1 MSHSDFFG
9 KRGASRHSD
18 LTMPEL
24 EEYYRGAQ
32 PLSFLHPEVAE
43 RVDGRLRSLVI
54 NLPRLVVDS
63 IEDRLD
69 VEGFRLADGPDDEL
83 WRIWQANDLDEWSQ
97 LAHLDSLILARSF
110 ALVWPNPDDPATPL
124 VTVESARQMRVEYD
138 ASRKRILSAT
148 KTWSEDGRDFCTMY
162 DPNWIVRY
170 ENAAESKAEPDWRP
184 REEPIENVMGVVPV
198 VLFPNRPSL
207 LRPQG
212 ESEMTDV
219 IPITDALNKLA
230 TDMMT
235 SAEYH
240 AMPRR
245 WATGI
250 DMGGN
255 VTEERVREKVK
266 QRWSDATA
274 GRVWLAEK
282 NDVTFGQFPEASL
295 DAYVSASNM
304 LTQRASAITGLPP
317 HYFGLAGEN
326 PASAEALRAAEAV
339 LVERVKRKH
348 RVLGG
353 CWERVMRLAM
363 LAREGEMPAGMESLE
378 TIWRDPETPTVA
390 QKADAAVKLHAEGIV
405 PTGQIREDLGYTPLQ
420 IERMEA
426 EPVPQAPPAP

>member
-1 MSHSDFFG
+1 MSYSDFFG
-9 KRGASRHSD
+9 KRGASRHSE
-18 LTMPEL
+18 LSMTEL

-32 PLSFLHPEVAE
+32 PLSFLHPAVAE

-54 NLPRLVVDS
+54 NFPRLAVDS

-69 VEGFRLADGPDDEL
+69 VEGFRLADGPDDDL

-97 LAHLDSLILARSF
+97 LVHLDSLILGRSF

-124 VTVESARQMRVEYD
+124 VTVESARQVQVEYD
-138 ASRKRILSAT
+138 PSRKRILSAT
-148 KTWSEDGRDFCTMY
+148 KTWTENDRDYCTVY

-170 ENAAESKAEPDWRP
+170 ENTAAKGAETTWEY
-184 REEPIENVMGVVPV
+184 REEPIQNVMGVVPV
-198 VLFPNRPSL
+198 VLFPNRPAL

-212 ESEMTDV
+212 ESEMTDI
-219 IPITDALNKLA
+219 IPVTDALNKLA

-250 DMGGN
+250 DMGGS
-255 VTEERVREKVK
+255 VSEERTREKVK
-266 QRWSDATA
+266 QRWTEATA
-274 GRVWLAEK
+274 GTVWLTDK
-282 NDVTFGQFPEASL
+282 KDVTFGQFPEASL
-295 DAYVSASNM
+295 DSYVAASNM

-353 CWERVMRLAM
+353 CWERTMRLVM
-363 LAREGEMPAGMESLE
+363 LAREGEMPKGMESLE

-405 PTGQIREDLGYTPLQ
+405 PTAQIREDLGYTPVQ
-420 IERMEA
+420 MDRMEA
-426 EPVPQAPPAP
+426 EPQALPAP